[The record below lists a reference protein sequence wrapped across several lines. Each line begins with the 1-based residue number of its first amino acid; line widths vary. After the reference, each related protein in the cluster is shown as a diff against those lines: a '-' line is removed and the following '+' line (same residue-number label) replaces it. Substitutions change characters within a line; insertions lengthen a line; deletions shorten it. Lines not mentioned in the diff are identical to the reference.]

1 MDPVLPAREAGGKDP
16 MTHRS
21 DNRVRR
27 YDLVTPLIPCK
38 DEIMAK
44 FERILMS
51 GSFILGEEV
60 RQLESEMAADCGAAD
75 AVGVASGSSAL
86 FVALAMAGVR
96 PGDEVITTP
105 YTFDATMEAI
115 VLLDAVPVFVDIRP
129 EDLNIDPQLLE
140 AAITDKTRAIVPVH
154 IFGAPCDMHPIE
166 EIAARHG
173 VEVVVDMAQAYG
185 SYYDGKPV
193 GAYGRLNTVSFYP
206 TKNLPGIGDGGL
218 VLCRDTDDAER
229 IRRIRAHQTV
239 RMNGHLYTGW
249 NSRLDEIQ
257 AMAIRVR
264 RGRFEDEQRD
274 RDQVAAI
281 YDSHIPAN
289 HRVRLP
295 AGQGMKTAHH
305 QYWLRCNERS
315 ALATTLDEAG
325 IDTAVY
331 YDPPL
336 HRHELAEYCR
346 VSGELVQAERAGREV
361 LILPIH
367 AALPFAD
374 AERVGDLVAR
384 HLAATVD
391 NP

>member
-1 MDPVLPAREAGGKDP
+1 

-21 DNRVRR
+21 DSRVRR

-60 RQLESEMAADCGAAD
+60 RQLEAEMATDCGVAD
-75 AVGVASGSSAL
+75 TVGVASGSSAL
-86 FVALAMAGVR
+86 LMALSVAGVR

-115 VLLDAVPVFVDIRP
+115 VLLDAVPVFVDISPR
-129 EDLNIDPQLLE
+129 DLNLDPALIE
-140 AAITDKTRAIVPVH
+140 PAITEKTRAIVPVH
-154 IFGAPCDMHPIE
+154 IFGAPCDMHAIE
-166 EIAARHG
+166 KIAARRG
-173 VEVVVDMAQAYG
+173 LEVVVDMAQAYG
-185 SYYDGKPV
+185 SFYDGQPV
-193 GAYGRLNTVSFYP
+193 GAFGRLNSLSFYP

-218 VLCRDTDDAER
+218 VLCRDAEDAER
-229 IRRIRAHQTV
+229 IRRIRAHQAV
-239 RMNGHLYTGW
+239 RMNGHLHSGW

-264 RGRFEDEQRD
+264 RARFDDEQRD

-281 YDSHIPAN
+281 YDRHIPAAS
-289 HRVRLP
+289 RVHLP
-295 AGQGMKTAHH
+295 AGQGMKTVHH
-305 QYWLRCNERS
+305 QYWLRCLDRPS
-315 ALATTLDEAG
+315 LAAKLDAAG

-346 VSGELVQAERAGREV
+346 VNGDLAEAERAGREV

-367 AALPFAD
+367 AALPFGE
-374 AERVGDLVAR
+374 AERVGELVAQ
-384 HLAATVD
+384 HLAATGD
-391 NP
+391 TP